1 MKTTIP
7 NVELTDILQ
16 LCLEKRI
23 AFASYRLPLST
34 EIVTLI
40 QFSEQPAP
48 IDNTTTLNEVSGFVI
63 SPFDSTGKHKTWLL
77 KPDLKFTGTRATQTI
92 FDTLK
97 QVTENKFAEQT
108 PQRTTSEEEYTYN
121 VKQAVEQIKDHKFR
135 KVVVSKIL
143 TVPQP
148 EGFSKANFFIKLC
161 DRYKHA
167 FVHISYFPET
177 GCWCGASPEIL
188 IKADKYSYQ
197 TVSLAGTQI
206 AENKPIQDYS
216 WSEKELDE
224 QAIVTDF
231 IEQTLVDAGVGEY
244 TKSKLENYQAANL
257 IHLKSGFSFP
267 VNNNI
272 RLSKLISIL
281 HPTPSV
287 GGLPG
292 DAARK
297 FILTHE
303 KHDRSYYSGY
313 LGPLHIDE
321 RTALFVNLRCMKIDD
336 QNITLYSGA
345 GITEG
350 SIARNEWIETEN
362 KFRTLKQV
370 IFPEEF

>member
-1 MKTTIP
+1 MKTIIP
-7 NVELTDILQ
+7 NVELTDILE
-16 LCLEKRI
+16 LCLEKKI

-34 EIVTLI
+34 QIVTLI
-40 QFSEQPAP
+40 QFSEQPVP
-48 IDNTTTLNEVSGFVI
+48 IDNTTSLNEASGFVI
-63 SPFDSTGKHKTWLL
+63 SPFDGTGKHKTWLL
-77 KPDLKFTGTRATQTI
+77 KPDLKFTGTKAAQNI

-108 PQRTTSEEEYTYN
+108 PQQTTLQEEYEDN
-121 VKQAVEQIKDHKFR
+121 VKQAVEQIKDHQFR

-148 EGFSKANFFIKLC
+148 EGFSKANFFMKLC
-161 DRYKHA
+161 DSYKHA

-188 IKADKYSYQ
+188 ITADKFSYQ
-197 TVSLAGTQI
+197 TVSLAGTQL
-206 AENKPIQDYS
+206 ADNKPIQDYS

-224 QAIVTDF
+224 QAIVTNF
-231 IEQTLVDAGVGEY
+231 IEQTLVDAGVSEY

-267 VNNNI
+267 ANNNI
-272 RLSKLISIL
+272 RLSKLINIL

-292 DAARK
+292 NAARE
-297 FILTHE
+297 FILAHE

-321 RTALFVNLRCMKIDD
+321 MTALFVNLRCMKIDD

-350 SIARNEWIETEN
+350 SIAQNEWIETEN